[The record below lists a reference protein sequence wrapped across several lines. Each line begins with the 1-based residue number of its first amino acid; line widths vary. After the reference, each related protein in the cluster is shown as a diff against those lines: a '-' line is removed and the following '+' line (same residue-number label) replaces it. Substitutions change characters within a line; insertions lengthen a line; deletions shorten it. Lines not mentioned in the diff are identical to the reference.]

1 MAGEF
6 DNSEMCS
13 NDTNDISKVL
23 REETEDIFGKELKA
37 DDSTAISAPVSIA
50 YNNTNNS
57 DIPDVQWFEVYA
69 KKLLATSS
77 PIMAE
82 YHKSEIEN
90 VKNIINAILSIVKWV
105 SFFTIALV
113 AIFVFLD
120 KDTGAII
127 SAITGGVID
136 TGLGALIGLFNSTLK
151 SKKSYFD
158 SESDTVKFN
167 NMLLLAQTISNQD
180 KKDEVI
186 RDILRKYFEISK

>member
-127 SAITGGVID
+127 SAIAGGVID

-158 SESDTVKFN
+158 SESDTAKFN
-167 NMLLLAQTISNQD
+167 NMLLLVQTISNQD

-186 RDILRKYFEISK
+186 GDILRKYFAISK